1 MILGIIITIIVGILI
16 TTYYLSK
23 AQIDVF
29 LDKDNKP
36 ITTQDGIE
44 DVVIDEKTI
53 HIKVHEKDRV
63 KKTTQEIVEDNNLKL
78 KKEILEKETPF
89 DEPVDC
95 SFEKKEETSSVD
107 EIKGVRTLTD
117 HIATVIELHPD
128 SKKRLTKRE
137 RKTVD
142 KIVKE
147 KSNKK

>member
-53 HIKVHEKDRV
+53 HVKVHEKDRV

-78 KKEILEKETPF
+78 KKEILEKGTPF
-89 DEPVDC
+89 DETIDY

-107 EIKGVRTLTD
+107 ELKGVRTLTD

>member
-53 HIKVHEKDRV
+53 HVKVHEKDRV

-89 DEPVDC
+89 DEPVDY

-107 EIKGVRTLTD
+107 ELKGVRTLTD

>member
-78 KKEILEKETPF
+78 KKEILEKGTPF
-89 DEPVDC
+89 DETIDY

-107 EIKGVRTLTD
+107 ELKGVRTLTD